1 VKIAHVFTFGD
12 SASILIGAVVARAD
26 RQMEAVAVG
35 LIE

>member
-1 VKIAHVFTFGD
+1 MDETTADQPGWRGLD
-12 SASILIGAVVARAD
+12 EVARAD